1 MRKNKKTNNWFT
13 KHKKDPFVKRSQ
25 KDNYRS
31 RAVYKLIEINE
42 KYKILA
48 YSEFVIDLG
57 CAPGSWLQY
66 LNKQKNIEKIIGIDV
81 LDMDPIK
88 KIEFIKGDILN
99 PVSLRKVFSKPF
111 DVVFHFAAL
120 KAAGESML
128 EPGKYATAN
137 ITGTIN
143 ILNQMVESGVQ
154 NIVFSS
160 TAAVYG
166 MPKYLPVDENHPLNP
181 INFYGF
187 TKLQIEGLLNWFSE
201 LKGIHFAALRYFN
214 AAGYDPNGRI
224 TGLEQNPANLLPIVM
239 ETASDTRKSMQVF
252 GDDYDTP
259 DGTGI
264 RDYIHVSDLAIAHLK
279 GMDYLMEKKDNL
291 MVNLATGYGFS
302 VLDVINQ
309 AREIT
314 GNEIPYEVV
323 DRRPGDPAE
332 LVAVSKL
339 AKKIFKWEC
348 KYSDIEMI
356 LESMWNVYKE

>member
-1 MRKNKKTNNWFT
+1 MPSNNQSVLVIGGAGYIGSHIVLDLCDQRYDVTVFDNLSTGNKINI
-13 KHKKDPFVKRSQ
+13 D
-25 KDNYRS
+25 S
-31 RAVYKLIEINE
+31 RAKF
-42 KYKILA
+42 A
-48 YSEFVIDLG
+48 
-57 CAPGSWLQY
+57 Q
-66 LNKQKNIEKIIGIDV
+66 
-81 LDMDPIK
+81 
-88 KIEFIKGDILN
+88 GDILN
-99 PVSLRKVFSKPF
+99 LNDLQSVFQVSF
-111 DVVFHFAAL
+111 DTVFHFAAL

-128 EPGKYATAN
+128 KPGKYAITN

-143 ILNQMVESGVQ
+143 ILNQMVESDVQ
-154 NIVFSS
+154 IIVFSS

-166 MPKYLPVDENHPLNP
+166 VPEYLPVDEHHPLNP
-181 INFYGF
+181 VNFYGF
-187 TKLQIEGLLNWFSE
+187 TKLEIERLLHWFSE
-201 LKGIHFAALRYFN
+201 LKGVHFAALRYFN

-239 ETASDTRKSMQVF
+239 ETASGTRKSMQVF

-291 MVNLATGYGFS
+291 MVNLATGNGFS
-302 VLDVINQ
+302 VLNVINQ
-309 AREIT
+309 AREVT
-314 GNEIPYEVV
+314 GKEIPYEVV